1 MQTSPLQLTS
11 SRARHVWPSPVCA
24 LGLHRRALV
33 DFMVAVKLAPNNA
46 DALYSKGETEINL
59 GLYKDAFLT
68 LRQALQLNPQVRAHV

>member
-1 MQTSPLQLTS
+1 
-11 SRARHVWPSPVCA
+11 
-24 LGLHRRALV
+24 
-33 DFMVAVKLAPNNA
+33 MVAVKLAPNNA